1 MYAGKIAFH
10 TLQTLY
16 KLFVPKRVFYNVD
29 KKPSPVSLKG
39 IFWVLYL
46 LRLDPVVVD
55 TKLAHFSPMYPFSNS
70 DP

>member
-46 LRLDPVVVD
+46 LRLDLVVVD
-55 TKLAHFSPMYPFSNS
+55 TK
-70 DP
+70 